1 VLSGT
6 PTRPGRYRVTFEATD
21 ALKVTAVK
29 TLVIDVLE

>member
-1 VLSGT
+1 VTASLALA
-6 PTRPGRYRVTFEATD
+6 RYRVTFEATD